1 MNNQLNDTEQL
12 EIPTIEKDIEY
23 INSDIIAK
31 QNDGNFCKY
40 SSILKSVAVIG
51 LTKDQYLNYWT
62 GRYKNRPQEAQT
74 ILEYC
79 NKKLTERSY

>member
-1 MNNQLNDTEQL
+1 MIYLLIDTCTTNL
-12 EIPTIEKDIEY
+12 IISIIKDDKIL
-23 INSDIIAK
+23 SKIIK

-40 SSILKSVAVIG
+40 SSILKAVAVIG

-74 ILEYC
+74 IVECC
-79 NKKLTERSY
+79 NRKLTERSY

>member
-12 EIPTIEKDIEY
+12 EIPTIEKDIEH

-40 SSILKSVAVIG
+40 SSILKAVAVIG

-62 GRYKNRPQEAQT
+62 VRYQNRPKEVHT
-74 ILEYC
+74 IVECC
-79 NKKLTERSY
+79 NSNLSERFH

>member
-1 MNNQLNDTEQL
+1 MDNQLKDAEQL
-12 EIPTIEKDIEY
+12 EIPTLEKDIEY
-23 INSDIIAK
+23 INSDIIAR

-40 SSILKSVAVIG
+40 SSILKAVAVIG
-51 LTKDQYLNYWT
+51 LTKDQYLNYWA

-74 ILEYC
+74 IMECC